1 MPEAQPAAG
10 GEQQAF
16 GIQPQ
21 CMSGLPPHLHA
32 VQRPYDPQAAEVPQ
46 ELSCARCRDL
56 PSVRMLKADKVA
68 PLAAQPPD
76 LTATATAQNPSEPA
90 ATATA
95 TASQSANSGDLG
107 SAAAQPTA
115 QLALHLEAGA
125 NAKTVNAQPG
135 STHLGATETAGRVVS
150 ITAVDARPGLRS
162 AAADSPAAVLLGAS
176 RQVKAD
182 QAGGSQPKPGPRTA
196 SSKRREKEKRRLAG
210 DSNSIL
216 HAY

>member
-1 MPEAQPAAG
+1 MPEVQPAAG
-10 GEQQAF
+10 GEQQAP

-21 CMSGLPPHLHA
+21 CMSGLPQLLYT
-32 VQRPYDPQAAEVPQ
+32 VQQPYDPQAAEVPQ

-68 PLAAQPPD
+68 PLAAG

-95 TASQSANSGDLG
+95 AASQPANSGDLG

-115 QLALHLEAGA
+115 QLALHMQPGA
-125 NAKTVNAQPG
+125 NAKTVSAQPG
-135 STHLGATETAGRVVS
+135 STHPSPTHTAGRVVS
-150 ITAVDARPGLRS
+150 ITAIDARPGLQT

-176 RQVKAD
+176 HQVKAD
-182 QAGGSQPKPGPRTA
+182 QAGGSQLKPGPRTA

-216 HAY
+216 PAS